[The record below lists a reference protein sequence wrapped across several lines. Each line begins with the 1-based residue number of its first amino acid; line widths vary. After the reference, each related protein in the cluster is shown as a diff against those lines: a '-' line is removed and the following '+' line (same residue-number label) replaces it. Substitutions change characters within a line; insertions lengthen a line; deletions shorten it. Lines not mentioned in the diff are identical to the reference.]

1 MSIIWLIVK
10 KSSQDQNKGTMSE
23 ESNNNKIPL
32 PSDGD
37 SKPKDPDKD
46 FLKERGWFGV
56 DVSGLLLDF
65 AEPYHPPRWTLSH
78 NGTPFANRGELHI
91 VTGKSGHGKTAF
103 MSQVMATL
111 LCGKFGNMQY
121 EGEPPHMP
129 VVLYID
135 TEMGKDDTIAIK
147 NRVCSLAG
155 IPFDQP
161 CERFKV
167 ARLRDTVT
175 AAERW
180 QQILKLAYVIHP
192 DVMFIDGL
200 LDIVEDYNEQK
211 ECTPIIRELMI
222 MATHY
227 DMSTWCVLHENP
239 TTEKMVGSL
248 GSIAQR
254 KVTEVFAVRKHKN
267 EKEKERKPNRPP
279 IYFSVEQ
286 LKARGKDVE
295 DWDFEILSVDGW
307 GRPQEISDTPASPP
321 IANEEA
327 LMKQIVNHLLAFMS
341 PPNSEYFSNIVKELK
356 KRMHVG
362 EAKAKDYFNQA
373 NSAGVFNLPINNRYT
388 LNTSQCD
395 AILNDLPFAPSN
407 E

>member
-23 ESNNNKIPL
+23 EGNNNKIPL

-37 SKPKDPDKD
+37 AKPKDPDKD
-46 FLKERGWFGV
+46 FLKERQWMEV
-56 DVSGLLLDF
+56 DVTGLLLDF

-78 NGTPFANRGELHI
+78 NDTPFANRGELHI

-121 EGEPPHMP
+121 QGEPPHMP

-327 LMKQIVNHLLAFMS
+327 LMKQIVNHLLAFML

>member
-1 MSIIWLIVK
+1 M
-10 KSSQDQNKGTMSE
+10 NE
-23 ESNNNKIPL
+23 EGNNNKIPL

-37 SKPKDPDKD
+37 AKPKDPDKG
-46 FLKERGWFGV
+46 FLKERQWMEV
-56 DVSGLLLDF
+56 DVTGLLLDF

-78 NGTPFANRGELHI
+78 NDTPFANRGELHI

-121 EGEPPHMP
+121 QGEPPHMP

-135 TEMGKDDTIAIK
+135 TEQGKDDTIAIK

-321 IANEEA
+321 IANEDA

>member
-1 MSIIWLIVK
+1 MS
-10 KSSQDQNKGTMSE
+10 DE
-23 ESNNNKIPL
+23 NKIPL
-32 PSDGD
+32 PGDGD
-37 SKPKDPDKD
+37 ATPTAPD
-46 FLKERGWFGV
+46 FLKEREWFGV
-56 DVSGLLLDF
+56 DISGLLLDF
-65 AEPYHPPRWTLSH
+65 EEPYHPPRWTLSH

-135 TEMGKDDTIAIK
+135 TEQGKDDTIAIK

-155 IPFDQP
+155 IPFNEP
-161 CERFKV
+161 CDRFKV
-167 ARLRDTVT
+167 ARLRDTVN
-175 AAERW
+175 AVDRW
-180 QQILKLAYVIHP
+180 RQILKLAYVIKP

-267 EKEKERKPNRPP
+267 EKEKDRKPNRPN

-295 DWDFEILSVDGW
+295 DWDFEILSVEGW
-307 GRPQEISDTPASPP
+307 GRPRELSDTPTTP
-321 IANEEA
+321 IQPTEDNAE
-327 LMKQIVNHLLAFMS
+327 LLKQIVKHLLEFMS

-356 KRMHVG
+356 KRMHIG
-362 EAKAKDYFNQA
+362 ETKAKEYFNIA
-373 NSAGVFNLPINNRYT
+373 NSSGVFHLPINGRYT
-388 LNTSQCD
+388 LHTSQCN
-395 AILNDLPFAPSN
+395 AILNDLPFASSG
-407 E
+407 

>member
-1 MSIIWLIVK
+1 M
-10 KSSQDQNKGTMSE
+10 M
-23 ESNNNKIPL
+23 PL
-32 PSDGD
+32 PGGAQEQQANGEQE
-37 SKPKDPDKD
+37 
-46 FLKERGWFGV
+46 FLKERKWWDV
-56 DVSGLLLDF
+56 DVGGLLLDF

-111 LCGKFGNMQY
+111 ISGRFGNMVY
-121 EGEPPHMP
+121 EGEKQFTP
-129 VVLYID
+129 VVLYVD

-155 IPFDQP
+155 IPFDRP
-161 CERFKV
+161 SEHFKV
-167 ARLRDTVT
+167 ARLRDTLT

-180 QQILKLAYVIHP
+180 QQILKLAYVVRP

-222 MATHY
+222 VATHY

-239 TTEKMVGSL
+239 TTDKMVGSL

-279 IYFSVEQ
+279 IYFTVEQ
-286 LKARGKDVE
+286 LKARGKDVD
-295 DWDFEILSVDGW
+295 DWDFEILNVEGW
-307 GRPQEISDTPASPP
+307 GRPQEISDTVAPPAQPKDADGELTKRIVKCLFEFMAPP
-321 IANEEA
+321 
-327 LMKQIVNHLLAFMS
+327 LSDF
-341 PPNSEYFSNIVKELK
+341 YTNIVKELK

-362 EAKAKDYFNQA
+362 ETKAKEYFNKV
-373 NSAGVFNLPINNRYT
+373 NSAGVFHLPINGRYS
-388 LNTSQCD
+388 LDSSQCD

-407 E
+407 EQD

>member
-1 MSIIWLIVK
+1 
-10 KSSQDQNKGTMSE
+10 MSE

-37 SKPKDPDKD
+37 AKPKDLDKD
-46 FLKERGWFGV
+46 FLKERQWMEV
-56 DVSGLLLDF
+56 DVTGLLLDF

-78 NGTPFANRGELHI
+78 NDTPFANRGELHI

-121 EGEPPHMP
+121 QGEPPHMP

-135 TEMGKDDTIAIK
+135 TEQGKDDTIAIK

-362 EAKAKDYFNQA
+362 ETKAKEYFNEA
-373 NSAGVFNLPINNRYT
+373 NSAGVFSLPVNGRYT

>member
-1 MSIIWLIVK
+1 MS
-10 KSSQDQNKGTMSE
+10 DE
-23 ESNNNKIPL
+23 NKIPL
-32 PSDGD
+32 PGDGD
-37 SKPKDPDKD
+37 ATPTAPD
-46 FLKERGWFGV
+46 FLKDREWFDV

-65 AEPYHPPRWTLSH
+65 EEPYHPPRWTLSH

-135 TEMGKDDTIAIK
+135 TEQGKDDTIAIK

-155 IPFDQP
+155 IPFNEP
-161 CERFKV
+161 CDRFKV
-167 ARLRDTVT
+167 ARLRDTVN
-175 AAERW
+175 AVDRW
-180 QQILKLAYVIHP
+180 RQILKLAYVIKP

-254 KVTEVFAVRKHKN
+254 KVTEVFAVRKHKS
-267 EKEKERKPNRPP
+267 EKEKDRKPNRPN

-295 DWDFEILSVDGW
+295 DWDFEILSVEGW
-307 GRPQEISDTPASPP
+307 GRPRELSDTPTTPLQPTEDSA
-321 IANEEA
+321 E
-327 LMKQIVNHLLAFMS
+327 LLKLIVKHLLEFMS

-356 KRMHVG
+356 KRMHIG
-362 EAKAKDYFNQA
+362 ETKAKEYFNIA
-373 NSAGVFNLPINNRYT
+373 NSSGVFHLPINGRYT
-388 LNTSQCD
+388 LHTAQCN
-395 AILNDLPFAPSN
+395 AILNDLPFASSD
-407 E
+407 

>member
-1 MSIIWLIVK
+1 M
-10 KSSQDQNKGTMSE
+10 TE
-23 ESNNNKIPL
+23 ENKIPL
-32 PSDGD
+32 PEQGD
-37 SKPKDPDKD
+37 AKPKDPDSD
-46 FLKERGWFGV
+46 FLKERQWRDV
-56 DVSGLLLDF
+56 DVASLLLDF

-103 MSQVMATL
+103 MSQVMASL
-111 LCGKFGNMQY
+111 LCGKFGNMVY

-135 TEMGKDDTIAIK
+135 TEQGKDDTIAIK

-155 IPFDQP
+155 LPYNQP
-161 CERFKV
+161 CERFQV
-167 ARLRDTVT
+167 ARLRDTVE
-175 AAERW
+175 AADRW
-180 QQILKLAYVIHP
+180 RQILKLAYVIKP

-286 LKARGKDVE
+286 LKARGKDVD
-295 DWDFEILSVDGW
+295 DWDFEILSVEGW
-307 GRPQEISDTPASPP
+307 GRPQEISDTPNTSVN
-321 IANEEA
+321 NEDA
-327 LMKQIVNHLLAFMS
+327 LIKQIIKHLLAFMPS
-341 PPNSEYFSNIVKELK
+341 PTSDYFSNIVKELK

-362 EAKAKDYFNQA
+362 ETKAKDYFNQA
-373 NSAGVFNLPINNRYT
+373 NSVGVFNMPINNRYT

-407 E
+407 DEK

>member
-1 MSIIWLIVK
+1 M
-10 KSSQDQNKGTMSE
+10 NE
-23 ESNNNKIPL
+23 ENKIPL
-32 PSDGD
+32 PGQ
-37 SKPKDPDKD
+37 PEPVPD

-155 IPFDQP
+155 IPFNEP

-254 KVTEVFAVRKHKN
+254 KVTEVFAVRKHKAD
-267 EKEKERKPNRPP
+267 KEKDKKPNRPP

-295 DWDFEILSVDGW
+295 DWDFEILSVEGW
-307 GRPQEISDTPASPP
+307 GRPQEISDTPAPP
-321 IANEEA
+321 PPPANSSEA
-327 LMKQIVNHLLAFMS
+327 LMKQIVKCLLEFMS

-362 EAKAKDYFNQA
+362 ETKAKEYFNEA
-373 NSAGVFNLPINNRYT
+373 NSAGVFSLPVNGRYT

-407 E
+407 D

>member
-1 MSIIWLIVK
+1 M
-10 KSSQDQNKGTMSE
+10 NE
-23 ESNNNKIPL
+23 EGNNKIPL

-37 SKPKDPDKD
+37 AKPTAPD
-46 FLKERGWFGV
+46 FLKERGWFEV

-121 EGEPPHMP
+121 EGEPPNMP
-129 VVLYID
+129 IVLYID
-135 TEMGKDDTIAIK
+135 TEQGKDDTIAIK
-147 NRVCSLAG
+147 NRVCSLSG

-180 QQILKLAYVIHP
+180 QQILKLAYEIKP

-295 DWDFEILSVDGW
+295 DWDFEILSIEGW
-307 GRPQEISDTPASPP
+307 GRPQEISETPPP
-321 IANEEA
+321 VNNEEA
-327 LMKQIVNHLLAFMS
+327 LMKQIVKHLLEFMS
-341 PPNSEYFSNIVKELK
+341 SPNSEYFSNIVKELK

-362 EAKAKDYFNQA
+362 ETKAKEYFNQA
-373 NSAGVFNLPINNRYT
+373 NSAGIFSLPINGRYT

-407 E
+407 D

>member
-1 MSIIWLIVK
+1 MPTKADTLI
-10 KSSQDQNKGTMSE
+10 QGDIGTMNE
-23 ESNNNKIPL
+23 ENKIPL
-32 PSDGD
+32 PGQ
-37 SKPKDPDKD
+37 PEPVPD

-121 EGEPPHMP
+121 EGEPPRMP

-155 IPFDQP
+155 IPFNEP

-254 KVTEVFAVRKHKN
+254 KVTEVFAVRKHKAD
-267 EKEKERKPNRPP
+267 KEKDKKPNRPP

-295 DWDFEILSVDGW
+295 DWDFEILSVEGW
-307 GRPQEISDTPASPP
+307 GRPQEISDTPAPP
-321 IANEEA
+321 PPPANSSEA
-327 LMKQIVNHLLAFMS
+327 LMKQIVKHLLEFMS

-362 EAKAKDYFNQA
+362 ETKAKEYFNEA
-373 NSAGVFNLPINNRYT
+373 NSVGIFSLPINGRYT

-407 E
+407 D

>member
-1 MSIIWLIVK
+1 MS
-10 KSSQDQNKGTMSE
+10 DE
-23 ESNNNKIPL
+23 NKIPL
-32 PSDGD
+32 PGDGD
-37 SKPKDPDKD
+37 ATPTAPD
-46 FLKERGWFGV
+46 FLKEREWFDV

-65 AEPYHPPRWTLSH
+65 EEPYHPPRWTLSH

-135 TEMGKDDTIAIK
+135 TEQGKDDTIAIK

-155 IPFDQP
+155 IPFNEP
-161 CERFKV
+161 CDRFKV
-167 ARLRDTVT
+167 ARLRDTVN
-175 AAERW
+175 AVDRW
-180 QQILKLAYVIHP
+180 RQILKLAYVIKP

-254 KVTEVFAVRKHKN
+254 KVTEVFAVRKHKS
-267 EKEKERKPNRPP
+267 EKEKDRKPNRPN

-295 DWDFEILSVDGW
+295 DWDFEILSVEGW
-307 GRPQEISDTPASPP
+307 GRPRELSDTPTTPLQP
-321 IANEEA
+321 NEDSAE
-327 LMKQIVNHLLAFMS
+327 LLKLIVKHLLEFMS

-356 KRMHVG
+356 KRMHIG
-362 EAKAKDYFNQA
+362 ETKAKEYFNIA
-373 NSAGVFNLPINNRYT
+373 NSSGVFHLPINGRYT
-388 LNTSQCD
+388 LHTSQCN
-395 AILNDLPFAPSN
+395 AILNDLPFASSD
-407 E
+407 

>member
-1 MSIIWLIVK
+1 
-10 KSSQDQNKGTMSE
+10 MSE
-23 ESNNNKIPL
+23 ESNNKIPL

-37 SKPKDPDKD
+37 AKPKDPDKD
-46 FLKERGWFGV
+46 FLKERQWMEV
-56 DVSGLLLDF
+56 DVTGLLLDF

-78 NGTPFANRGELHI
+78 NDTPFANRGELHI

-111 LCGKFGNMQY
+111 LYGKFGNMQY
-121 EGEPPHMP
+121 QGEPPHMP

-135 TEMGKDDTIAIK
+135 TEQGKDDTIAIK

-362 EAKAKDYFNQA
+362 ETKAKEYFNEA
-373 NSAGVFNLPINNRYT
+373 NSAGVFSLPVNGRYT
-388 LNTSQCD
+388 LNTLQCD

>member
-1 MSIIWLIVK
+1 M
-10 KSSQDQNKGTMSE
+10 NE
-23 ESNNNKIPL
+23 ENNKIPL
-32 PSDGD
+32 PGQ
-37 SKPKDPDKD
+37 PEPVPD

-103 MSQVMATL
+103 MTQVMAAL

-121 EGEPPHMP
+121 EGEPPEMP

-155 IPFDQP
+155 IPYDEP

-175 AAERW
+175 ASERW
-180 QQILKLAYVIHP
+180 QQILKLAYVVKP

-254 KVTEVFAVRKHKN
+254 KVTEVFAVRKHKTD
-267 EKEKERKPNRPP
+267 KEKDKKPNRPP

-286 LKARGKDVE
+286 LKARGKDVD
-295 DWDFEILSVDGW
+295 DWDFEIFSVEGW
-307 GRPQEISDTPASPP
+307 GRPQEICDTPAPP
-321 IANEEA
+321 PQPAECSEV
-327 LMKQIVNHLLAFMS
+327 LKKQIVKCLLEFLS
-341 PPNSEYFSNIVKELK
+341 PPNSDYFTNIVKELK
-356 KRMHVG
+356 KRMRVG
-362 EAKAKDYFNQA
+362 ETKAKEYFNEA
-373 NSAGVFNLPINNRYT
+373 NTVGIFRLPVNGRYT
-388 LNTSQCD
+388 LDTSQCD

-407 E
+407 D

>member
-1 MSIIWLIVK
+1 M
-10 KSSQDQNKGTMSE
+10 NE
-23 ESNNNKIPL
+23 ENKIPL
-32 PSDGD
+32 PGEQDA
-37 SKPKDPDKD
+37 KPQAPD

-121 EGEPPHMP
+121 EGEPPAMP

-155 IPFDQP
+155 IPFNEP

-254 KVTEVFAVRKHKN
+254 KVTEVFAVRKHKTD
-267 EKEKERKPNRPP
+267 KEKDKKPNRPP

-295 DWDFEILSVDGW
+295 DWDFEILSVEGW
-307 GRPQEISDTPASPP
+307 GRPQEISDTPAPPPSP
-321 IANEEA
+321 ANSSEA
-327 LMKQIVNHLLAFMS
+327 LMKQIVKHLLEFMS

-362 EAKAKDYFNQA
+362 ETKAKEYFNEA
-373 NSAGVFNLPINNRYT
+373 NSAGVFHLPVNGRYT

-395 AILNDLPFAPSN
+395 AIMNDLPFAPSN
-407 E
+407 D

>member
-1 MSIIWLIVK
+1 MS
-10 KSSQDQNKGTMSE
+10 DE
-23 ESNNNKIPL
+23 NKIPL
-32 PSDGD
+32 SGDGD
-37 SKPKDPDKD
+37 ATPTAPD
-46 FLKERGWFGV
+46 FLKEREWFDV

-65 AEPYHPPRWTLSH
+65 EEPYHPPRWTLSH

-135 TEMGKDDTIAIK
+135 TEQGKDDTIAIK

-155 IPFDQP
+155 IPFNEP
-161 CERFKV
+161 CDRFKV
-167 ARLRDTVT
+167 ARLRDTVN
-175 AAERW
+175 AVDRW
-180 QQILKLAYVIHP
+180 RQILKLAYVIKP

-254 KVTEVFAVRKHKN
+254 KVTEVFAVRKHKS
-267 EKEKERKPNRPP
+267 EKEKDRKPNRPN

-295 DWDFEILSVDGW
+295 DWDFEILSVEGW
-307 GRPQEISDTPASPP
+307 GRPRELSDTPTTPLQPTEDSA
-321 IANEEA
+321 E
-327 LMKQIVNHLLAFMS
+327 LLKHIVKHLLEFMS

-356 KRMHVG
+356 KRMHIG
-362 EAKAKDYFNQA
+362 ETKAKEYFNIA
-373 NSAGVFNLPINNRYT
+373 NSSGVFHLPINGRYT
-388 LNTSQCD
+388 LHTSQCN
-395 AILNDLPFAPSN
+395 AILNDLPFASSD
-407 E
+407 

>member
-1 MSIIWLIVK
+1 
-10 KSSQDQNKGTMSE
+10 MSE
-23 ESNNNKIPL
+23 ENNKIPL
-32 PSDGD
+32 PSDD
-37 SKPKDPDKD
+37 DATPTAPD
-46 FLKERGWFGV
+46 FLKDRQWFDV

-65 AEPYHPPRWTLSH
+65 AETYHPPRWTLSH

-111 LCGKFGNMQY
+111 LCGRIGNMQY
-121 EGEPPHMP
+121 EGEPPHLP
-129 VVLYID
+129 SVLYID
-135 TEMGKDDTIAIK
+135 TEQGKDDTIAIK

-155 IPFDQP
+155 IPYDQP

-175 AAERW
+175 AADRW
-180 QQILKLAYVIHP
+180 RQILKLAYVIQP

-254 KVTEVFAVRKHKN
+254 KVTEVFAVRKHKK
-267 EKEKERKPNRPP
+267 EKEKEHKPNRPP

-307 GRPQEISDTPASPP
+307 GRPQEIIDSSFSPDET
-321 IANEEA
+321 INSNEA
-327 LMKQIVNHLLAFMS
+327 LLKQIIKHLLQIM
-341 PPNSEYFSNIVKELK
+341 PPPCSEYHTNIIIELK
-356 KRMHVG
+356 KKMHVG
-362 EAKAKDYFNQA
+362 DSKAKKYFDLA
-373 NSAGVFNLPINNRYT
+373 NSVGIFLLPVNRRYT

-395 AILNDLPFAPSN
+395 AILDDLPFAKNN

>member
-1 MSIIWLIVK
+1 
-10 KSSQDQNKGTMSE
+10 MSE
-23 ESNNNKIPL
+23 ENNKIPL
-32 PSDGD
+32 PGQ
-37 SKPKDPDKD
+37 PEPVPD

-155 IPFDQP
+155 IPFDEP

-254 KVTEVFAVRKHKN
+254 KVTEVFAVRKHKAD
-267 EKEKERKPNRPP
+267 KEKDKKPNRPP
-279 IYFSVEQ
+279 IFFSVEQ

-295 DWDFEILSVDGW
+295 DWDFEILSVEGW
-307 GRPQEISDTPASPP
+307 GRPQEISDTPAPP
-321 IANEEA
+321 PPPVNSSEA
-327 LMKQIVNHLLAFMS
+327 LMKQIVKCLLEFMS

-362 EAKAKDYFNQA
+362 ETKAKEYFNEA
-373 NSAGVFNLPINNRYT
+373 NSAGIFSLPVNGRFT

-407 E
+407 D

>member
-1 MSIIWLIVK
+1 M
-10 KSSQDQNKGTMSE
+10 D
-23 ESNNNKIPL
+23 
-32 PSDGD
+32 
-37 SKPKDPDKD
+37 
-46 FLKERGWFGV
+46 V
-56 DVSGLLLDF
+56 DVTGLLLDF

-111 LCGKFGNMQY
+111 LCGKFGGMVY
-121 EGEPPHMP
+121 EGEPPEMP
-129 VVLYID
+129 KVLYID
-135 TEMGKDDTIAIK
+135 TEQGKDDTIAIK
-147 NRVCSLAG
+147 NRVCTLAG
-155 IPFDQP
+155 LPYDQP
-161 CERFKV
+161 CERFAV

-180 QQILKLAYVIHP
+180 QQILKLAYVIRP
-192 DVMFIDGL
+192 AVMFIDGL

-227 DMSTWCVLHENP
+227 NMSTWCVLHENP

-267 EKEKERKPNRPP
+267 EKGKDKKPNRPD

-295 DWDFEILSVDGW
+295 DWDFEILSVEGW
-307 GRPQEISDTPASPP
+307 GRPQEIIDNPTPPP
-321 IANEEA
+321 AQNFDKDETRLKETV
-327 LMKQIVNHLLAFMS
+327 KCLLEFMS
-341 PPNSEYFSNIVKELK
+341 PPNSEYFTNIIKELK
-356 KRMHVG
+356 KRMRCG
-362 EAKAKDYFNQA
+362 ETKAKQYFTAA
-373 NSAGVFNLPINNRYT
+373 NDAGAFHNPINGRYT
-388 LNTSQCD
+388 LDTSQCD
-395 AILNDLPFAPSN
+395 AILNDLPFAPQQN
-407 E
+407 EQ

>member
-1 MSIIWLIVK
+1 
-10 KSSQDQNKGTMSE
+10 
-23 ESNNNKIPL
+23 
-32 PSDGD
+32 
-37 SKPKDPDKD
+37 
-46 FLKERGWFGV
+46 
-56 DVSGLLLDF
+56 
-65 AEPYHPPRWTLSH
+65 
-78 NGTPFANRGELHI
+78 
-91 VTGKSGHGKTAF
+91 
-103 MSQVMATL
+103 
-111 LCGKFGNMQY
+111 
-121 EGEPPHMP
+121 
-129 VVLYID
+129 
-135 TEMGKDDTIAIK
+135 MGKDDTIAIK

-307 GRPQEISDTPASPP
+307 GRPQEISDTPASQP

>member
-1 MSIIWLIVK
+1 MS
-10 KSSQDQNKGTMSE
+10 DE
-23 ESNNNKIPL
+23 NKIPL
-32 PSDGD
+32 PGDGD
-37 SKPKDPDKD
+37 ATPTAPD
-46 FLKERGWFGV
+46 FLKEREWFDV

-65 AEPYHPPRWTLSH
+65 EEPYHPPRWTLSH

-135 TEMGKDDTIAIK
+135 TEQGKDDTIAIK

-155 IPFDQP
+155 IPFNEP
-161 CERFKV
+161 CDRFKV
-167 ARLRDTVT
+167 ARLRDTVN
-175 AAERW
+175 AVDRW
-180 QQILKLAYVIHP
+180 RQILKLAYVIKP

-254 KVTEVFAVRKHKN
+254 KVTEVFAVRKHKS
-267 EKEKERKPNRPP
+267 EKEKDRKPNRPN

-295 DWDFEILSVDGW
+295 DWDFEILSVEGW
-307 GRPQEISDTPASPP
+307 GRPRELSDTPTTPLQPTEDSA
-321 IANEEA
+321 E
-327 LMKQIVNHLLAFMS
+327 LLKHIVKHLLEFMS

-356 KRMHVG
+356 KRMHIG
-362 EAKAKDYFNQA
+362 ETKAKEYFNIA
-373 NSAGVFNLPINNRYT
+373 NSSGVFHLPINGRYT
-388 LNTSQCD
+388 LHTSQCN
-395 AILNDLPFAPSN
+395 AILNDLPFASSD
-407 E
+407 

>member
-1 MSIIWLIVK
+1 
-10 KSSQDQNKGTMSE
+10 
-23 ESNNNKIPL
+23 
-32 PSDGD
+32 
-37 SKPKDPDKD
+37 
-46 FLKERGWFGV
+46 
-56 DVSGLLLDF
+56 
-65 AEPYHPPRWTLSH
+65 
-78 NGTPFANRGELHI
+78 
-91 VTGKSGHGKTAF
+91 
-103 MSQVMATL
+103 
-111 LCGKFGNMQY
+111 
-121 EGEPPHMP
+121 
-129 VVLYID
+129 
-135 TEMGKDDTIAIK
+135 
-147 NRVCSLAG
+147 
-155 IPFDQP
+155 
-161 CERFKV
+161 V

-267 EKEKERKPNRPP
+267 EKEKDKKPGRPP

-295 DWDFEILSVDGW
+295 DWDFEILSVEGW
-307 GRPQEISDTPASPP
+307 GRPQELGDTTTAVTSTPLPQQPADNEVAIMKLIVKCLLEFLSPP
-321 IANEEA
+321 
-327 LMKQIVNHLLAFMS
+327 S
-341 PPNSEYFSNIVKELK
+341 SEFYTNIVKELK

-373 NSAGVFNLPINNRYT
+373 NSIGIFNIPANGRYT

>member
-1 MSIIWLIVK
+1 M
-10 KSSQDQNKGTMSE
+10 NE
-23 ESNNNKIPL
+23 EGNNNKIPL

-37 SKPKDPDKD
+37 AKPKDPDKD
-46 FLKERGWFGV
+46 FLKERQWMEV
-56 DVSGLLLDF
+56 DVTGLLLDF

-78 NGTPFANRGELHI
+78 NDTPFANRGELHI

-121 EGEPPHMP
+121 QGEPPHMP

>member
-1 MSIIWLIVK
+1 
-10 KSSQDQNKGTMSE
+10 MSE

-37 SKPKDPDKD
+37 AKPKDPDKD
-46 FLKERGWFGV
+46 FLKERQWMEV
-56 DVSGLLLDF
+56 DVTGLLLDF

-155 IPFDQP
+155 IPFNEP

-362 EAKAKDYFNQA
+362 EKKAKEYFNEA
-373 NSAGVFNLPINNRYT
+373 NSAGVFSLPVNGRYT

>member
-1 MSIIWLIVK
+1 M
-10 KSSQDQNKGTMSE
+10 NE
-23 ESNNNKIPL
+23 EGNNNKIPL

-37 SKPKDPDKD
+37 AKPKDPDKD
-46 FLKERGWFGV
+46 FLKERQWMEV
-56 DVSGLLLDF
+56 DVTGLLLDF

-78 NGTPFANRGELHI
+78 NDTPFANRGELHI

-121 EGEPPHMP
+121 QGEPPHMP

-135 TEMGKDDTIAIK
+135 TEQGKDDTIAIK

-267 EKEKERKPNRPP
+267 ETEKERKPNSPP

-321 IANEEA
+321 IATEEA

-362 EAKAKDYFNQA
+362 ETKAKEYFNEA
-373 NSAGVFNLPINNRYT
+373 NSAGVFSLPVNGRYT

-395 AILNDLPFAPSN
+395 AILNDLPFAPSS

>member
-1 MSIIWLIVK
+1 
-10 KSSQDQNKGTMSE
+10 MSE
-23 ESNNNKIPL
+23 EGNNNKIPL

-37 SKPKDPDKD
+37 AKPKDPDKD
-46 FLKERGWFGV
+46 FLKERQWMEV
-56 DVSGLLLDF
+56 DVTGLLLDF

-78 NGTPFANRGELHI
+78 NDTPFANRGELHI

-121 EGEPPHMP
+121 QGEPPHMP

-135 TEMGKDDTIAIK
+135 TEQGKDDTIAIK

-362 EAKAKDYFNQA
+362 ETKAKEYFNEA
-373 NSAGVFNLPINNRYT
+373 NSAGIFSLPVNGRYT

>member
-1 MSIIWLIVK
+1 MTTS
-10 KSSQDQNKGTMSE
+10 DE
-23 ESNNNKIPL
+23 NKIPL
-32 PSDGD
+32 PGDGD
-37 SKPKDPDKD
+37 ATPTTPD
-46 FLKERGWFGV
+46 FLKEREWFDV

-65 AEPYHPPRWTLSH
+65 EEPYHPPRWTLSH

-135 TEMGKDDTIAIK
+135 TEQGKDDTIAIK

-155 IPFDQP
+155 IPFNEP
-161 CERFKV
+161 CDRFKV
-167 ARLRDTVT
+167 ARLRDTVN
-175 AAERW
+175 AVDRW
-180 QQILKLAYVIHP
+180 RQILKLAYVIKP

-254 KVTEVFAVRKHKN
+254 KVTEVFAVRKHKS
-267 EKEKERKPNRPP
+267 EKEKDRKPNRPN

-295 DWDFEILSVDGW
+295 DWDFEILSVEGW
-307 GRPQEISDTPASPP
+307 GRPRELSDTPTTPLQPTEDSA
-321 IANEEA
+321 E
-327 LMKQIVNHLLAFMS
+327 LLKMIVKHLLEFMS

-356 KRMHVG
+356 KRMHIG
-362 EAKAKDYFNQA
+362 ETKAKEYFNIA
-373 NSAGVFNLPINNRYT
+373 NSSGVFHLPINGRYT
-388 LNTSQCD
+388 LHTSQCN
-395 AILNDLPFAPSN
+395 AILNDLPFASSD
-407 E
+407 

>member
-1 MSIIWLIVK
+1 
-10 KSSQDQNKGTMSE
+10 MSE
-23 ESNNNKIPL
+23 NENKIPL

-37 SKPKDPDKD
+37 TQPKAPE
-46 FLKERGWFGV
+46 FLKERKWFEM
-56 DVSGLLLDF
+56 DVSDLLLDF
-65 AEPYHPPRWTLSH
+65 TEPYHPPRWTLSH

-111 LCGKFGNMQY
+111 LCGKFGGMAY

-135 TEMGKDDTIAIK
+135 TEQGKDDTIAIK

-155 IPFDQP
+155 IPLNQP

-167 ARLRDTVT
+167 ARLRDTVN
-175 AAERW
+175 AADRW
-180 QQILKLAYVIHP
+180 RQILKLAYVIKP

-239 TTEKMVGSL
+239 TSEKMVGSL

-267 EKEKERKPNRPP
+267 EKDGKPNRPP

-286 LKARGKDVE
+286 QKARGKDVD
-295 DWDFEILSVDGW
+295 DWDFEILSVEGW
-307 GRPQEISDTPASPP
+307 GKPQELSDTPSSKQPADNSQ
-321 IANEEA
+321 E
-327 LMKQIVNHLLAFMS
+327 LLKQIVRCLLEFMS
-341 PPNSEYFSNIVKELK
+341 PPNSDYFTNIVKDLK
-356 KRMHVG
+356 KRMRVG
-362 EAKAKDYFNQA
+362 ETKAKEYFNQA
-373 NSAGVFNLPINNRYT
+373 NSNGVFHLPVNNRYT

-395 AILNDLPFAPSN
+395 AILNDLPFAQNN

>member
-1 MSIIWLIVK
+1 M
-10 KSSQDQNKGTMSE
+10 NE
-23 ESNNNKIPL
+23 ENKIPL
-32 PSDGD
+32 PGQ
-37 SKPKDPDKD
+37 PEPVPD

-121 EGEPPHMP
+121 EGEPPNMP

-155 IPFDQP
+155 IPFNEP

-180 QQILKLAYVIHP
+180 QQILKLAYVIKP

-254 KVTEVFAVRKHKN
+254 KVTEVFAVR
-267 EKEKERKPNRPP
+267 
-279 IYFSVEQ
+279 
-286 LKARGKDVE
+286 
-295 DWDFEILSVDGW
+295 
-307 GRPQEISDTPASPP
+307 
-321 IANEEA
+321 
-327 LMKQIVNHLLAFMS
+327 
-341 PPNSEYFSNIVKELK
+341 
-356 KRMHVG
+356 
-362 EAKAKDYFNQA
+362 
-373 NSAGVFNLPINNRYT
+373 
-388 LNTSQCD
+388 
-395 AILNDLPFAPSN
+395 
-407 E
+407 

>member
-1 MSIIWLIVK
+1 MS
-10 KSSQDQNKGTMSE
+10 DE
-23 ESNNNKIPL
+23 NKIPL
-32 PSDGD
+32 PGDGD
-37 SKPKDPDKD
+37 ATPTAPD
-46 FLKERGWFGV
+46 FLKEREWFYV

-65 AEPYHPPRWTLSH
+65 EEPYHPPRWTLSH

-135 TEMGKDDTIAIK
+135 TEQGKDDTIAIK

-155 IPFDQP
+155 IPFNEP
-161 CERFKV
+161 CDRFKV
-167 ARLRDTVT
+167 ARLRDTVN
-175 AAERW
+175 AVDRW
-180 QQILKLAYVIHP
+180 RQILKLAYVIKP

-254 KVTEVFAVRKHKN
+254 KVTEVFAVRKHKS
-267 EKEKERKPNRPP
+267 EKEKDRKPNRPN

-295 DWDFEILSVDGW
+295 DWDFEILSVEGW
-307 GRPQEISDTPASPP
+307 GRPRELSDTPTTPP
-321 IANEEA
+321 QPAEDSAE
-327 LMKQIVNHLLAFMS
+327 LLKHIVKHLLEFMS

-356 KRMHVG
+356 KRMHIG
-362 EAKAKDYFNQA
+362 ETKAKEYFNIA
-373 NSAGVFNLPINNRYT
+373 NSSGVFHLPINGRYT
-388 LNTSQCD
+388 LHTSQCN
-395 AILNDLPFAPSN
+395 AILNDLPFASSD
-407 E
+407 

>member
-1 MSIIWLIVK
+1 M
-10 KSSQDQNKGTMSE
+10 NE
-23 ESNNNKIPL
+23 ENNKIPL
-32 PSDGD
+32 PGQ
-37 SKPKDPDKD
+37 PEPVPD

-103 MSQVMATL
+103 MTQVMAAL

-121 EGEPPHMP
+121 EGEPPAMP

-155 IPFDQP
+155 IPFNEP

-267 EKEKERKPNRPP
+267 EKEKEKKPNRPP

-295 DWDFEILSVDGW
+295 DWDFEILSVEGW
-307 GRPQEISDTPASPP
+307 GRPQEISDTPAPP
-321 IANEEA
+321 APPANSSEA
-327 LMKQIVNHLLAFMS
+327 LMKQIVKHLLEFMS

-362 EAKAKDYFNQA
+362 ETKAKEYFNEA
-373 NSAGVFNLPINNRYT
+373 NSAGVFHLPVNGRYT
-388 LNTSQCD
+388 LDTSQCD

-407 E
+407 D

>member
-1 MSIIWLIVK
+1 M
-10 KSSQDQNKGTMSE
+10 
-23 ESNNNKIPL
+23 P
-32 PSDGD
+32 
-37 SKPKDPDKD
+37 D

-121 EGEPPHMP
+121 EGEQPHMP

-135 TEMGKDDTIAIK
+135 TEQGKDDTIAIK

-155 IPFDQP
+155 IPFNEP

-254 KVTEVFAVRKHKN
+254 KVTEVFAVRKHKTD
-267 EKEKERKPNRPP
+267 KEKDKKPNRPP

-295 DWDFEILSVDGW
+295 DWDFEILSVEGW
-307 GRPQEISDTPASPP
+307 GRPQEISDTPAPP
-321 IANEEA
+321 PPPANSSEA
-327 LMKQIVNHLLAFMS
+327 LMKQIVKHLLEFMS

-362 EAKAKDYFNQA
+362 ETKAKEYFNEA
-373 NSAGVFNLPINNRYT
+373 NSAGVFSLPVNGRYT

-395 AILNDLPFAPSN
+395 AIMNDLPFAPSN
-407 E
+407 D

>member
-1 MSIIWLIVK
+1 M
-10 KSSQDQNKGTMSE
+10 NE
-23 ESNNNKIPL
+23 ENKIPL

-37 SKPKDPDKD
+37 AKPKAPE
-46 FLKERGWFGV
+46 FLKERQWFDV

-111 LCGKFGNMQY
+111 LCGKFGGMVY

-135 TEMGKDDTIAIK
+135 TEQGKDDTIAIK

-155 IPFDQP
+155 IPANQP

-175 AAERW
+175 ASDRW
-180 QQILKLAYVIHP
+180 RQILKLAYFIKP

-239 TTEKMVGSL
+239 TTDKMVGSL

-286 LKARGKDVE
+286 LKARGKDVD
-295 DWDFEILSVDGW
+295 DWDFEILSVEGW
-307 GRPQEISDTPASPP
+307 GKPQELGDTQDAPQPLD
-321 IANEEA
+321 NNQET
-327 LMKQIVNHLLAFMS
+327 LKQIVRCLLEFMP
-341 PPNSEYFSNIVKELK
+341 PPNSEYFTNIRNELK
-356 KRMHVG
+356 KRLRIG
-362 EAKAKDYFNQA
+362 QSKATEYFSQA
-373 NSAGVFNLPINNRYT
+373 NSAGVFHFPVNNRYT

-395 AILNDLPFAPSN
+395 AILNDLPFAKQ
-407 E
+407 

>member
-1 MSIIWLIVK
+1 M
-10 KSSQDQNKGTMSE
+10 NE
-23 ESNNNKIPL
+23 ENKIPL

-37 SKPKDPDKD
+37 AKPKAPE
-46 FLKERGWFGV
+46 FLKERQWFDV

-111 LCGKFGNMQY
+111 LCGKFGGMVY

-135 TEMGKDDTIAIK
+135 TEQGKDDTIAIK

-155 IPFDQP
+155 IPANQP

-175 AAERW
+175 ASDRW
-180 QQILKLAYVIHP
+180 RQILKLAYFIKP

-239 TTEKMVGSL
+239 TTDKMVGSL

-286 LKARGKDVE
+286 LKARGKDVD
-295 DWDFEILSVDGW
+295 DWDFEILSVEGW
-307 GRPQEISDTPASPP
+307 GKPQELSDTPDAPQP
-321 IANEEA
+321 LDNNQDT
-327 LMKQIVNHLLAFMS
+327 LKQIVRCLLEFMP
-341 PPNSEYFSNIVKELK
+341 PPNSEYFTNIRNELK
-356 KRMHVG
+356 KRLRIG
-362 EAKAKDYFNQA
+362 QSKATEYFSQA
-373 NSAGVFNLPINNRYT
+373 NSAGVFHFPVNNRYT

-395 AILNDLPFAPSN
+395 AILNDLPFAKQ
-407 E
+407 

>member
-1 MSIIWLIVK
+1 MS
-10 KSSQDQNKGTMSE
+10 TE
-23 ESNNNKIPL
+23 NKIPL
-32 PSDGD
+32 PDQSDVQQ
-37 SKPKDPDKD
+37 KAPD
-46 FLKERGWFGV
+46 FLKERGWFEI
-56 DVSGLLLDF
+56 DTSGLLLDF
-65 AEPYHPPRWTLSH
+65 NEPYHPPRWTLSH
-78 NGTPFANRGELHI
+78 AGTPFANRGELHI

-135 TEMGKDDTIAIK
+135 TEQGRDDTIAIK

-167 ARLRDTVT
+167 ARLRDTV
-175 AAERW
+175 AAADRW
-180 QQILKLAYVIHP
+180 KQILKLAFEIRP

-239 TTEKMVGSL
+239 TSEKMVGSL

-267 EKEKERKPNRPP
+267 EKEKEHKPNRPP

-295 DWDFEILSVDGW
+295 DWDFEILSVEGW
-307 GRPQEISDTPASPP
+307 GRPQEICDTPSLQSQSPE
-321 IANEEA
+321 NNEA
-327 LMKQIVNHLLAFMS
+327 LMKQIVKCLLEIMS
-341 PPNSEYFSNIVKELK
+341 PPKSDFFTPIVKALK
-356 KRMHVG
+356 KRLHIG
-362 EAKAKDYFNQA
+362 ETKAKEYFNMA
-373 NSAGVFNLPINNRYT
+373 NSAGVFHLPVNGRYS

-395 AILNDLPFAPSN
+395 AILNDLPFAPSS